1 MLAQNVDYENEQ
13 FNKSHVGPT
22 TFIGRYRKELLM
34 TQSADLSEFP
44 WELIRDAQPQGG
56 ASDLWGMCM
65 C

>member
-13 FNKSHVGPT
+13 FNKSRVGPT

-44 WELIRDAQPQGG
+44 
-56 ASDLWGMCM
+56 
-65 C
+65 